1 VITSIDPFEN
11 EKKEETGSIFNSF
24 VNNFDR
30 DDDDDDIIIIA
41 WRAAFITS
49 ILPAAC

>member
-1 VITSIDPFEN
+1 MITSIDPFEN
-11 EKKEETGSIFNSF
+11 EKKETGSIFNSF

-30 DDDDDDIIIIA
+30 DDDDDIIIIA